1 MYDLV
6 ITGGTVV
13 DGTGTPPRLADIA
26 VQDGIIAAV
35 TEPGQL
41 DGEGSEHIDATG
53 LLVTPGFVDIHT
65 HYDGQATWDPF
76 LSPSCWHG
84 VTTVV
89 AGNCGVG
96 FAPAAPDKREWL
108 VGLMEGVEDIPG
120 SALVEGLK
128 WGWETFPEYLDALET
143 MPRIMD
149 IGTQIAHGPVRAYVM
164 GERGA
169 NNEPATPEDIEQMAT
184 LVGEAVRA
192 GALGFST
199 SRTLSHRAI
208 DGEPVPGTYAAED
221 ELFGIGRALRDVGA
235 GLFEVAP
242 SGIAG
247 DDHIEPYKEVAWMQ
261 RLAKEIERPV
271 TFGMN
276 QTNTSPD
283 EYHDML
289 DAAAGAAAAGDN
301 LFPQV
306 AGRANGLLFGLETT
320 FHPFINRPTWQ
331 SLMALAPAERLERLR
346 EPAIREAILNEQDP
360 PDKQN
365 VLSLYG
371 DRTVKLT
378 DEMDYEPDYESSV
391 AYLAETS
398 GRTVFE
404 VLYDLITESEPDQLF
419 MVPILNYAYSSLDAV
434 REMIQHPQSVMGL
447 ADGGAHCAII
457 CDASIPTTNVTIWTR
472 DRTRGEKLPLE
483 FIIRKQTQDTA
494 RLFGM
499 HDRGVLAVG
508 FKGDLNV
515 IDYDNLRVHQPQIV
529 HDLPGGAKRLIQRA
543 DGYVATIVSGQ
554 VVMRN
559 GEPTEARPGRVV
571 RGEQLA
577 PA

>member
-1 MYDLV
+1 MFDLV
-6 ITGGTVV
+6 ITGGTIV
-13 DGTGTPPRLADIA
+13 DGTGTPPRPADIA
-26 VQDGIIAAV
+26 VQDGVIARV
-35 TEPGQL
+35 TEPGGIV
-41 DGEGSEHIDATG
+41 GEARESIDANG

-96 FAPAAPDKREWL
+96 FAPAAPDKHEWL

-128 WGWETFPEYLDALET
+128 WGWESFPEYLDALET

-149 IGTQIAHGPVRAYVM
+149 IGTQVAHGPVRAYVM

-184 LVGEAVRA
+184 LVGDAVRA

-242 SGIAG
+242 SGVAG
-247 DDHIEPYKEVAWMQ
+247 DDHIEPYKEIAWMQ

-283 EYHDML
+283 EYLDLL
-289 DAAAGAAAAGDN
+289 DAAAVAAEAGGN
-301 LFPQV
+301 LIPQV
-306 AGRANGLLFGLETT
+306 AGRATGLLFGLETT
-320 FHPFINRPTWQ
+320 YHPFINRPTWQ
-331 SLMALAPAERLERLR
+331 KLAGLPLSERLDCLR
-346 EPAIREAILNEQDP
+346 DPANRAAILSESDP
-360 PDKQN
+360 LGRPN
-365 VLSLYG
+365 ILEIYG
-371 DRTVKLT
+371 DRTVVLT
-378 DEMDYEPDYESSV
+378 DDIDYEPAYEASV
-391 AYLAETS
+391 AAMAEKS

-404 VLYDLITESEPDQLF
+404 ELYDLITDSSAEQLF
-419 MVPILNYAYSSLDAV
+419 MIPILNYAHSSLDAV
-434 REMIQHPQSVMGL
+434 RAMIEHPQAVMGL

-483 FIIRKQTQDTA
+483 FIIQKQTRDTA
-494 RLFGM
+494 RLFGL
-499 HDRGVLAVG
+499 HDRGVIAEG
-508 FKGDLNV
+508 FKADLNV

-543 DGYVATIVSGQ
+543 DGYVATIVSGE

>member
-1 MYDLV
+1 
-6 ITGGTVV
+6 
-13 DGTGTPPRLADIA
+13 
-26 VQDGIIAAV
+26 
-35 TEPGQL
+35 
-41 DGEGSEHIDATG
+41 
-53 LLVTPGFVDIHT
+53 
-65 HYDGQATWDPF
+65 
-76 LSPSCWHG
+76 
-84 VTTVV
+84 
-89 AGNCGVG
+89 
-96 FAPAAPDKREWL
+96 
-108 VGLMEGVEDIPG
+108 
-120 SALVEGLK
+120 
-128 WGWETFPEYLDALET
+128 
-143 MPRIMD
+143 
-149 IGTQIAHGPVRAYVM
+149 
-164 GERGA
+164 
-169 NNEPATPEDIEQMAT
+169 
-184 LVGEAVRA
+184 VRA

-221 ELFGIGRALRDVGA
+221 ELFGIGRALRDAGA

-247 DDHIEPYKEVAWMQ
+247 EDHIEPYKEVAWMQ

-301 LFPQV
+301 LIPQV

-320 FHPFINRPTWQ
+320 YHPFINRPTWQ
-331 SLMALAPAERLERLR
+331 RLMSMPPAERLDRLR
-346 EPAIREAILNEQDP
+346 EPEIREAVLTEQDP
-360 PDKQN
+360 PDRPN

-371 DRTVKLT
+371 DRTVRLT
-378 DEMDYEPDYESSV
+378 DDMDYEPGYESSV
-391 AYLAETS
+391 GYLAEKS

-404 VLYDLITESEPDQLF
+404 ELYDLITDSGPEQLF

-434 REMIQHPQSVMGL
+434 REMIQHPQAVMGL

-499 HDRGVLAVG
+499 HDRGVLAPG
-508 FKGDLNV
+508 FKADLNV

-559 GEPTEARPGRVV
+559 GEPTDARPGRVV

-577 PA
+577 PT